1 MPMLHINPA
10 ENKPRRRKKAE
21 NKGEIVS
28 PAVKR
33 ESENMRQIVIRCGNC
48 MIEMTPTTRV
58 EIGKGKV
65 MIPYRCPEC
74 KKVVIVELV
83 CPKEEAKK

>member
-1 MPMLHINPA
+1 MPMLHINTKKDRWP
-10 ENKPRRRKKAE
+10 RRKKAE
-21 NKGEIVS
+21 NKG
-28 PAVKR
+28 